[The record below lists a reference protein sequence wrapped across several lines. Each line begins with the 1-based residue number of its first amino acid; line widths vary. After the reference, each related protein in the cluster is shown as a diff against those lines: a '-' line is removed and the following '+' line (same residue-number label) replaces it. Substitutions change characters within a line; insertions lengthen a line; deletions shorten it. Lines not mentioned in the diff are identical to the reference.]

1 MSLSSILKIFTPKDR
16 IFYGLFE
23 EVTGNLIKMSE
34 ILKMA
39 LNEPNRSERDKLLRS
54 LEDFEHKNDEV
65 THRIFIELGRNFI
78 TPFDREDIH
87 YLATTLDDVADY
99 MWGSAKRILN
109 YQIDDIDD
117 TMRGFAQIIN
127 KCTHALHSAV
137 HELRDMK
144 DIKAITQACVL
155 INSLENDADNLFDEA
170 TVTLFTTPNLA
181 PVELI
186 KRKDLYQEMEIVT
199 DKCEDA
205 ANVIESIII
214 KYA

>member
-1 MSLSSILKIFTPKDR
+1 MALGSFLKMFMPKDKIFYT
-16 IFYGLFE
+16 LFE
-23 EVTGNLIKMSE
+23 EVSGTLKDMSE
-34 ILKMA
+34 VLIQA
-39 LNEPNRSERDKLLRS
+39 LSAPDRNTREELLRS
-54 LEDFEHKNDEV
+54 LEELEHKNDEA
-65 THRIFIELGRNFI
+65 THRLFIQLGQNFI

-87 YLATTLDDVADY
+87 TMATSLDDVADY

-109 YQIDDIDD
+109 YQIDEIDD

-155 INSLENDADNLFDEA
+155 INSLENDADNLFDQA

>member
-109 YQIDDIDD
+109 YQIDNIDD
-117 TMRGFAQIIN
+117 VMRNFASVIDRCI
-127 KCTHALHSAV
+127 AMLHTAV
-137 HELRDMK
+137 HELRNMRNL
-144 DIKAITQACVL
+144 KAITDACVG
-155 INSLENDADNLFDEA
+155 INSLENEADDIYDSA
-170 TVTLFTTPNLA
+170 TVALFTSHSMNPI
-181 PVELI
+181 ELI
-186 KRKDLYQEMEIVT
+186 KLKDLYQEMEIVT

-205 ANVIESIII
+205 ANVIESIIV
-214 KYA
+214 KYS